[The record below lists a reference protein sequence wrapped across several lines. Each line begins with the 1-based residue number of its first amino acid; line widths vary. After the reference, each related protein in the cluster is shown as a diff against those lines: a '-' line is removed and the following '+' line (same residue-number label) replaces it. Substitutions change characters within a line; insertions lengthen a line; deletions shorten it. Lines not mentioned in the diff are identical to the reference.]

1 MSDRDPCFDQVNAA
15 ALAAYPGLLE
25 RWFPNG
31 RRRRS
36 EFCLGSVQREAG
48 QSLSINTSTGIW
60 KDFATGESGTD
71 PVSLYAAIHG
81 LGQVAARD
89 ELAAELGLVGAND
102 GTKSGRQKKGSRRA
116 DSDNTDRARAIWKAS
131 HPAAD
136 TPVERYLASRGITM
150 KPPPTIRFHPGL
162 KHGPTG
168 LLLPAMVA
176 AVTVWPRNE
185 VVAIHRTFLKADGSD
200 KAPITQNKMMLG
212 PCAGGA
218 VRLAA
223 SGDELVLAEG
233 LETAMS
239 VLQATGKPTWATL
252 STSGLKSVRLPP
264 EVQTVIIA
272 ADGDQPGEDAA
283 MIAAERIVA
292 EGRRVKIARP
302 PWGLDFNDLLRAEGL
317 ATLAALAGGGRD
329 I

>member
-1 MSDRDPCFDQVNAA
+1 MIAD
-15 ALAAYPGLLE
+15 ALAKALH
-25 RWFPNG
+25 G
-31 RRRRS
+31 RK
-36 EFCLGSVQREAG
+36 CGSGWIARCPAHDDRHP
-48 QSLSINTSTGIW
+48 SLSISERDGKLLVHCHAGCSQESVWQSLKGMARVGRDNPRQVPKAPVRPSTADRGVKTRIASAKRIW
-60 KDFATGESGTD
+60 SEC
-71 PVSLYAAIHG
+71 
-81 LGQVAARD
+81 R
-89 ELAAELGLVGAND
+89 LV
-102 GTKSGRQKKGSRRA
+102 
-116 DSDNTDRARAIWKAS
+116 
-131 HPAAD
+131 AD

-176 AVTVWPRNE
+176 AVTVCPGDE
-185 VVAIHRTFLKADGSD
+185 IVAIHRTFLKADGSG

-252 STSGLKSVRLPP
+252 STSGLKAVRLPP
-264 EVQTVIIA
+264 EARKLIIA

-283 MIAAERIVA
+283 MIAADRIVA